1 MSHLLLKDSCLIAPL
16 CQSRSL
22 TLLKLTPLP
31 MVFKKAVRKL
41 TTKFQQNQM
50 RFYVTPAFVINL
62 EFRPGLSKN
71 VFSDSY
77 QMFTL
82 HSFFSET
89 RNIWICLSRDWGM
102 GLVWLRDSKAKIK
115 NAKPEYKTCS
125 CIQNHTK
132 KGLILR
138 RTKQRFPSSVSFS
151 KRCWQVLETLI
162 FKCRFY
168 WFISTF
174 SLHLTVK

>member
-1 MSHLLLKDSCLIAPL
+1 MRAQKLLNTSPLFLFKTAALSAGPGKKHIPHRENLKKCRTKLKSSNEQIWCSVSQLLLKDPCLTAPL

-22 TLLKLTPLP
+22 TVLKPPLLP
-31 MVFKKAVRKL
+31 MVFKKAVRNL

-71 VFSDSY
+71 AFSDSY

-89 RNIWICLSRDWGM
+89 HNIW
-102 GLVWLRDSKAKIK
+102 
-115 NAKPEYKTCS
+115 TC
-125 CIQNHTK
+125 
-132 KGLILR
+132 LR
-138 RTKQRFPSSVSFS
+138 RD
-151 KRCWQVLETLI
+151 
-162 FKCRFY
+162 
-168 WFISTF
+168 
-174 SLHLTVK
+174 